1 MNYRLIKLSGWILII
16 CGIMLVVIGLYE
28 FQRSMIV
35 IEWSTA
41 SELDTAGFNIYRM
54 NPPTNEKLK
63 VNPVLIPGSSDPLS
77 GGNYQFKDENITPG
91 TIYTYSLEEI
101 ELGGGKNELGEIE
114 VRAEYG
120 GWIEGLLSVVFLFFG
135 GLILLLAG
143 IKGR

>member
-1 MNYRLIKLSGWILII
+1 MNFRVLKLSGWILTI
-16 CGIMLVVIGLYE
+16 CGIMFAVIGLYE

-63 VNPVLIPGSSDPLS
+63 VNPLLIPGSSDPLS

-91 TIYTYSLEEI
+91 KVYIYSLEEI
-101 ELGGGKNELGEIE
+101 EMSGGKNDLGEIE
-114 VRAEYG
+114 VKAQYG
-120 GWIEGLLSVVFLFFG
+120 GLLEGLLSVIFLFFG